1 MSIDTRALAH
11 VQKEIE
17 KLRQEQVAFLAASR
31 ADTYDEYKK
40 ICGVI
45 RGLSLADSII
55 NDLVQ
60 RLEHSDE

>member
-1 MSIDTRALAH
+1 MKDEFRALAH

-17 KLRQEQVAFLAASR
+17 RSRQEQIEFLAAGR
-31 ADTYDEYKK
+31 AEQFGEYQK

-45 RGLSLADSII
+45 RGLDLANSII

-60 RLEHSDE
+60 RITHDE

>member
-1 MSIDTRALAH
+1 MDEYKLLGHVRTELA
-11 VQKEIE
+11 KMRDENI
-17 KLRQEQVAFLAASR
+17 AFLAASR
-31 ADTYDEYKK
+31 ADSYDEYKK

-60 RLEHSDE
+60 RMERE

>member
-1 MSIDTRALAH
+1 MSDVTRALAH

-17 KLRQEQVAFLAASR
+17 KMVQEQTAFLAASR

-45 RGLSLADSII
+45 RGLNLADSII

-60 RLEHSDE
+60 RLERE

>member
-1 MSIDTRALAH
+1 MSDDIHVLAH

-17 KLRQEQVAFLAASR
+17 KQRQDQIGFLAAGR
-31 ADTYDEYKK
+31 ADKFDEYQK

-45 RGLSLADSII
+45 RGLNLADQII

-60 RLEHSDE
+60 RITHDD